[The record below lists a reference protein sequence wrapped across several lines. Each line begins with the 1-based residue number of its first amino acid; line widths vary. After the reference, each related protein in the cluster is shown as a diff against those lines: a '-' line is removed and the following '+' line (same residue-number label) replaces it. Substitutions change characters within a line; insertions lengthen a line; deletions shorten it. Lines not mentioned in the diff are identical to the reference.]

1 MGDEHS
7 AKLCQ
12 MNINIVCV
20 GKIKENFYRAA
31 VEEYA
36 KRLGR
41 FCKFSVIEVAEEMLS
56 GDNDK
61 QIEIVKTKEGKRI
74 LEKCKGM
81 IVVLDLH
88 GKQLSSEEFAECI
101 ASNMTSGV
109 SQISFVIGGSYG
121 LSSEV
126 LSYAK
131 MSICFGKMTYPH
143 QLMRVILAEQI
154 YRAFMINEG
163 SVYHK

>member
-1 MGDEHS
+1 
-7 AKLCQ
+7 

-20 GKIKENFYRAA
+20 GKIKESFYREA
-31 VEEYA
+31 VDEYA

-56 GDNDK
+56 GEADK
-61 QIEIVKTKEGKRI
+61 QIELVKIKEGKRI

-81 IVVLDLH
+81 IIALDLR
-88 GKQLSSEEFAECI
+88 GKQLSSEEFAHTIE
-101 ASNMTSGV
+101 SNMTGGV

-126 LSYAK
+126 LDQAK

>member
-1 MGDEHS
+1 
-7 AKLCQ
+7 

-20 GKIKENFYRAA
+20 GKIKENFYRQA
-31 VEEYA
+31 VDEYA

-41 FCKFSVIEVAEEMLS
+41 FCKFSVIEVGEELLTGES
-56 GDNDK
+56 EK
-61 QIEIVKTKEGKRI
+61 QIEMVKQREGKRI

-81 IVVLDLH
+81 VVALDLG
-88 GKQLSSEEFAECI
+88 GKQLTSEEFASTI
-101 ASNMTSGV
+101 SQNMTSGV

-121 LSSEV
+121 LSKEV
-126 LSYAK
+126 LKETK